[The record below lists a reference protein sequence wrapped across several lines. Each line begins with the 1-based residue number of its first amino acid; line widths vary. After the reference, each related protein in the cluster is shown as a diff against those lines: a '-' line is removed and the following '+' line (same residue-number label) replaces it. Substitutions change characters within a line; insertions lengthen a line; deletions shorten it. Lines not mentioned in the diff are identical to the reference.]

1 MANKKITDLTEI
13 TIEDVAN
20 DDLLI
25 IVDVNDR
32 SGSSAGT
39 TKKIQKSKFLVNSGF
54 IKNKD

>member
-39 TKKIQKSKFLVNSGF
+39 TKKIQKSKFFS
-54 IKNKD
+54 